1 MSFDRAFAAVA
12 VVALL
17 AGCSGQLKEAG
28 GGDPFL
34 GEAVK
39 YNAAV
44 QTINPD
50 PVYTAD
56 MAKPG
61 DNGDKGAAA
70 VERYRTDQVKD
81 AKPVKTN
88 ESGSEAGAGLQ
99 PPR

>member
-1 MSFDRAFAAVA
+1 MRSKVIAVSA
-12 VVALL
+12 VGLL
-17 AGCSGQLKEAG
+17 AASCTHI
-28 GGDPFL
+28 DPATQSPDPQF

-39 YNAAV
+39 YDMAIQV
-44 QTINPD
+44 INPD